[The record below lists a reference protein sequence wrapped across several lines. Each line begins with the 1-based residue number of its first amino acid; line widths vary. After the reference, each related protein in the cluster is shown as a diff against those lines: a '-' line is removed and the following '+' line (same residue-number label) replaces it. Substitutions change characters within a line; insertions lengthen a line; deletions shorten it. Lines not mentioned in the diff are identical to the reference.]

1 LGVQLFLLELCFY
14 FKAPVV
20 VEEVVII
27 LNGMTMVAA
36 AEVLAL
42 TDMELF
48 VLKRVMR

>member
-1 LGVQLFLLELCFY
+1 LVVQLFLLELCFY

-20 VEEVVII
+20 VEEVLII
-27 LNGMTMVAA
+27 LSLMTMGEA

-48 VLKRVMR
+48 VLKQVMR